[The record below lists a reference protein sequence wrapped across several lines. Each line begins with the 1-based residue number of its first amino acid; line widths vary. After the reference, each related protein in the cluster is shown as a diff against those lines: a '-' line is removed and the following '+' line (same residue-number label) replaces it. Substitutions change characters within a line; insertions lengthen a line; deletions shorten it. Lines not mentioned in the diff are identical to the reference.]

1 MGITETVHYYLYEAV
16 DKRAMHLPLVSSN
29 VTVPMILVLYLYV
42 IVYLGPKFMKN
53 RQPWSLK
60 TFIRVYNVF
69 QIISNAIL
77 VYKFYKV
84 GWFHEI
90 WFYCIPPTYDT
101 DPKSMEIINTLWWT
115 LILKI
120 IDLIETG
127 VYVLRKKNNQLSFLH
142 LYHHIS
148 TVLIGWFFLKYV
160 AVEMAITVP
169 IINCGVHVI
178 MYTYYLLASFGPEIQ
193 KKILP
198 YKPLLTIVQMV
209 QFLILM
215 CHIAVTV
222 MPSCD
227 VPKLP
232 GPVMFVNLLINFLL
246 FYNFYRKAYL
256 KPKEKKK

>member
-1 MGITETVHYYLYEAV
+1 MGIAETLHYYLYEIV
-16 DKRAMHLPLVSSN
+16 DKRAVHLPFVYSN
-29 VTVPMILVLYLYV
+29 VTVPMILICYLYF

-60 TFIRVYNVF
+60 TFIKVYNVF
-69 QIISNAIL
+69 QIISNLIL
-77 VYKFYKV
+77 VYKFQEI
-84 GWFHEI
+84 GWYQEI
-90 WFYCIPPTYDT
+90 WFYCISPSYDT
-101 DPKSMEIINTLWWT
+101 DPKSMKIVYTLWWT
-115 LILKI
+115 TILKI

-160 AVEMAITVP
+160 AVKMAITVP
-169 IINCGVHVI
+169 IINCGIHVI
-178 MYTYYLLASFGPEIQ
+178 MYTYYLLASFGPKVQ

-198 YKPLLTIVQMV
+198 YKPLLTIAQMV

-215 CHIAVTV
+215 WHNCLAI
-222 MPSCD
+222 MPYCK
-227 VPKLP
+227 VPKFPACIMLI
-232 GPVMFVNLLINFLL
+232 NLTINFLL
-246 FYNFYRKAYL
+246 FYNFYRKTYL